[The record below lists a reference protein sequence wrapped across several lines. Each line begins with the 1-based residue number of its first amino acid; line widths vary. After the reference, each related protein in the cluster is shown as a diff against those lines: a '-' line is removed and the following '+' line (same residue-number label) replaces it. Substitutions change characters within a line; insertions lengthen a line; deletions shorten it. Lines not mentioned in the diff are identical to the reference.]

1 MDKPQLIK
9 RKQYFLKDSSQP
21 KLIVETYFILLLV
34 MTISGVVFYFIGN
47 KNLAQEYFQAHST
60 LKSTMNLFL
69 PALVLVN
76 LIGLAAASFLVVS
89 FTHSIAGPIAKL
101 KNLSEKISGGDLSLQ
116 VQFRRTDL
124 VPELAETMN
133 TIIQGLNSQIKEL
146 KPPLEQLQKLLT
158 KFEALNQPSPEE
170 LSSLKQE
177 LRKVSQ
183 DLKGKIE
190 QFHL

>member
-21 KLIVETYFILLLV
+21 KLIVETYFILVLV
-34 MTISGVVFYFIGN
+34 MTLSGIVFYFIGN

-60 LKSTMNLFL
+60 LKSTMQMFL
-69 PALVLVN
+69 PALVIVN
-76 LIGLAAASFLVVS
+76 LAGLAAASFLVVK

-133 TIIQGLNSQIKEL
+133 AIIQGLNAQIKEL
-146 KPPLEQLQKLLT
+146 KAPLEQLQKLLT
-158 KFEALNQPSPEE
+158 KFETLNQPSAQE
-170 LSSLKQE
+170 LASLKE
-177 LRKVSQ
+177 DLRKVSQ
-183 DLKGKIE
+183 NLREKIE

>member
-1 MDKPQLIK
+1 MDKPQVIK

-21 KLIVETYFILLLV
+21 KLIVETYFILMLV
-34 MTISGVVFYFIGN
+34 MTLTGIIFYFIGN

-60 LKSTMNLFL
+60 LKSTMQIFL
-69 PALVLVN
+69 PALVIVN
-76 LIGLAAASFLVVS
+76 LVGLAAASFLVVA

-101 KNLSEKISGGDLSLQ
+101 KNLSEKIASGDLSLQ

-124 VPELAETMN
+124 VPELAETIN

-146 KPPLEQLQKLLT
+146 KAPLEQLQKLLT
-158 KFEALNQPSPEE
+158 KFETLNQPSEEE
-170 LSSLKQE
+170 LAAFKE
-177 LRKVSQ
+177 DLRKVSQ
-183 DLKGKIE
+183 NLKGKID